1 LTDIAVV
8 RSANSVIYDPRVRK
22 IVGSLK
28 KRYSVIALG
37 WDRDGVS
44 EEFTREYVVKLKL
57 FKLKT
62 SFWKPSLVRMLTR
75 LFLFFP
81 LFWSW
86 VFLNLIIYRPKV
98 VHACDLD
105 VILPCYVYRKIF
117 KRKLVFDIF
126 DRYAIVF
133 IPPSYKTLY
142 SFVNS
147 IEEIMSRK
155 SDVVIVAGGEKI
167 RQTFKKHPKHNVLI
181 LNCAEDYYHPVQ
193 NGTGSNDKGSIT
205 LVYTGGIRRGRGL
218 ENLSHISNQLNNVIF
233 VLAGPIMDKDVFD
246 QIRRTD
252 NLRYA
257 GVLQPINALGL
268 EAQSDAIVALYD
280 PRVLWNNITLPNK
293 LFEAMMCGVP
303 VITNI
308 ATEVV
313 NETQCGMI
321 VDYDNIDQMKEAIVK
336 LRDNPELRKKL
347 GENGR
352 EAFLRKYNWS
362 AMEQI
367 LYGVY
372 EQLNLN
378 P

>member
-62 SFWKPSLVRMLTR
+62 SFWKPSLARMLTR

-133 IPPSYKTLY
+133 IPPRYKTLY

-147 IEEIMSRK
+147 IEEIMSLK
-155 SDVVIVAGGEKI
+155 SDHVIVAGGEKI
-167 RQTFKKHPKHNVLI
+167 LQTFKKHPKHYVLI
-181 LNCAEDYYHPVQ
+181 LNCPEDNRPVQ
-193 NGTGSNDKGSIT
+193 NATGSNAKGNMT

-233 VLAGPIMDKDVFD
+233 VLAGPIMDKEVFD
-246 QIRRTD
+246 EISGTE

-257 GVLQPINALGL
+257 GLLQPIDALGL

-293 LFEAMMCGVP
+293 LFEAMVCGVP

-313 NETQCGMI
+313 NETQCGII

-336 LRDNPELRKKL
+336 LRDNPALKKKL
-347 GENGR
+347 GQNGR

-362 AMEQI
+362 AMEQK

-372 EQLNLN
+372 EKLNLN